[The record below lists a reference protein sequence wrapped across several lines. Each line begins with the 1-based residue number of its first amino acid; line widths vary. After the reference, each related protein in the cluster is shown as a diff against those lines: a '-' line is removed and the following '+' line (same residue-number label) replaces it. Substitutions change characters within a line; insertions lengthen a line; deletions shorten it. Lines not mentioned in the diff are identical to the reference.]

1 MAENEPLPQA
11 RPVPTQDGTGWY
23 VEVKW
28 PSGRREFIGK
38 FGSDTTARDWIEHDF
53 PAFFREKLSR

>member
-1 MAENEPLPQA
+1 MAKHQPLPEA
-11 RPVPTQDGTGWY
+11 KPVPADDGSGYY

-28 PSGRREFIGK
+28 PSGRRELIGK

-53 PAFFREKLSR
+53 PAFFRDKLAR